1 MKINLLKSKI
11 HRATVTTANL
21 DYIGSISID
30 QTLMIA
36 ANIHEFE
43 EVHVLNVTNGKR
55 LITYAIPAD
64 KNSGEI
70 CINGA
75 AAHLVSKGDII
86 IIVAYGS
93 VNESDTK
100 QYAPYVVHV
109 NENNKIIE

>member
-30 QTLMIA
+30 KTLMEA
-36 ANIHEFE
+36 ANIYDFE
-43 EVHVLNVTNGKR
+43 KVHVLNVTNGQR

-75 AAHLVSKGDII
+75 AAHLIKKDEMV
-86 IIVAYGS
+86 IIVSYGRM
-93 VNESDTK
+93 NKEDGNNFK
-100 QYAPYVVHV
+100 PAVVHV
-109 NENNKIIE
+109 NDKNQIID

>member
-21 DYIGSISID
+21 DYVGSISID
-30 QTLMIA
+30 KMLMEA
-36 ANIHEFE
+36 ANIHDFE
-43 EVHVLNVTNGKR
+43 EVHVLNVTNGQR

-75 AAHLVSKGDII
+75 AAHLVSKGDIV

-93 VNESDTK
+93 VNESDAAKYT
-100 QYAPYVVHV
+100 PSIVHV
-109 NENNKIIE
+109 NEQNELVL

>member
-21 DYIGSISID
+21 DYVGSISID
-30 QTLMIA
+30 KILMEA
-36 ANIHEFE
+36 ANIHDFE
-43 EVHVLNVTNGKR
+43 EVHVLNITNGQR
-55 LITYAIPAD
+55 LITYAIPAN

-75 AAHLVSKGDII
+75 AAHLVSKGDLV

-93 VNESDTK
+93 VDENDAQKYT
-100 QYAPYVVHV
+100 PYVIHV
-109 NENNKIIE
+109 NETNEIVT

>member
-30 QTLMIA
+30 KVLMKA
-36 ANIHEFE
+36 ANIYNFE
-43 EVHVLNVTNGKR
+43 EVHVLNVTNGQR

-64 KNSGEI
+64 KHSGEI

-75 AAHLVSKGDII
+75 AAHLVSKGDIV

-93 VNESDTK
+93 ISESDTEK
-100 QYAPYVVHV
+100 HTPRIVHV
-109 NENNKIIE
+109 NEQNELVV